1 MSFLLK
7 HSLSKIMSRLKHLK
21 SADRRRPVSSVE
33 NSRGEVYEDLTLE
46 RIKDLLIEAYS
57 TFDETSRML
66 LLEKA
71 DRLEAQLIATYRSR
85 GLKIT
90 ADNICDTLS
99 DHRRRLGKR

>member
-1 MSFLLK
+1 
-7 HSLSKIMSRLKHLK
+7 MSRLKRPK
-21 SADRRRPVSSVE
+21 SAARRRPVNSVE
-33 NSRGEVYEDLTLE
+33 ISHEEVYEDPTLE

-85 GLKIT
+85 GLRIT
-90 ADNICDTLS
+90 ADNICGTLN